1 MLNFS
6 EYQKLDGQVTD
17 EEVYIK
23 LEQKEIL
30 DKLRKDKGNI
40 SNQEAKEL
48 INKSADEAN
57 KIINHAE
64 RMRKETISKA
74 QQTYKGKVAQYQK
87 MHKDIPGY
95 TKDMCVKIPRQ
106 FLTVADQF
114 GNCTST
120 RAAPRFSGVFFVQKI
135 KGLHFD
141 RVLYS

>member
-6 EYQKLDGQVTD
+6 EYQKLDGQVT
-17 EEVYIK
+17 EEEAYIK

-30 DKLRKDKGNI
+30 DKLRKDKGKI

-48 INKSADEAN
+48 INKSSDEDN

-87 MHKDIPGY
+87 MHKDIHGY
-95 TKDMCVKIPRQ
+95 TNDICVKIPRQ
-106 FLTVADQF
+106 VLTAADQF
-114 GNCTST
+114 GNCAST
-120 RAAPRFSGVFFVQKI
+120 RAPPVFRGYFFVQKI
-135 KGLHFD
+135 KALHFD

>member
-64 RMRKETISKA
+64 RMRKENISKA

-106 FLTVADQF
+106 VLTAADQF
-114 GNCTST
+114 GNCART
-120 RAAPRFSGVFFVQKI
+120 RAAPVFRGYFFVQKT
-135 KGLHFD
+135 KALHFD

>member
-106 FLTVADQF
+106 VLTATAPEPEQPLFFGGIFLCKKQRLCILTESCIHNVA
-114 GNCTST
+114 
-120 RAAPRFSGVFFVQKI
+120 
-135 KGLHFD
+135 
-141 RVLYS
+141 

>member
-64 RMRKETISKA
+64 RMRKENISKA

-106 FLTVADQF
+106 VLTAADQF
-114 GNCTST
+114 GNCART
-120 RAAPRFSGVFFVQKI
+120 RAPPLFGGIFCAKNKCSAF
-135 KGLHFD
+135 
-141 RVLYS
+141 